1 MWDCADFF
9 DFVSNISHSPFI
21 QIPIHG
27 LDEMFNLVE

>member
-21 QIPIHG
+21 EIIIDG
-27 LDEMFNLVE
+27 LNEMF